1 LKAVR
6 PARDAELLN
15 KTAVLLA
22 PPATFEYVNVQRVK
36 EFGEPE
42 VEVLRKVTM
51 AAAAAPPTHVKVAP
65 NKEREPPPAIRIAVA
80 AVVLLI

>member
-1 LKAVR
+1 MR
-6 PARDAELLN
+6 PARLPELL
-15 KTAVLLA
+15 KYTAVLLA

-42 VEVLRKVTM
+42 VTVLRKVTM
-51 AAAAAPPTHVKVAP
+51 AAAATPPTHVKVAP
-65 NKEREPPPAIRIAVA
+65 NNERDPLPAMRIAVA